1 MVKAPMKRI
10 DPSTL
15 VVCDDPLPGHR
26 ASCGNKYEEVLM
38 SLKHG
43 QCVKCAPSAVGGVAG
58 ALRKLIE
65 HKKVT
70 GTVRTMKNYGDGLGR
85 VWLMPAKATKTALS
99 AVKG

>member
-1 MVKAPMKRI
+1 MVKQPMKRI

-15 VVCDDPLPGHR
+15 EVCDDPIPGHR
-26 ASCGNKYEEVLM
+26 ASSGNKYETVLL

-43 QCVKCAPSAVGGVAG
+43 QCVKCAPSEVGGVAG

-65 HKKVT
+65 HGKVT
-70 GTVRTMKNYGDGLGR
+70 GLVRTMKNYGDGRGR
-85 VWLMPAKATKTALS
+85 VWLMPEAKAKLS